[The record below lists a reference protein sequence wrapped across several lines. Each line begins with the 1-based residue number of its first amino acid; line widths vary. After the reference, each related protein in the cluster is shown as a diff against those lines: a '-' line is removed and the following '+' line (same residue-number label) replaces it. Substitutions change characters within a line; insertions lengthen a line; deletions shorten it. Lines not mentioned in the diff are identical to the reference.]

1 MRMKTSGLLLV
12 AVLMCAGS
20 VMAQNVRQVVKIPLT
35 QVPLAVQQSFE
46 KDFGAIPEDGYWE
59 AFVETAKSGVRTY
72 AKPVW
77 YSYNK
82 RTSKREE
89 KVEVRFSPEGAV
101 TYFTGMKKMNGD
113 AAVDSVAPAPSKKI
127 G

>member
-1 MRMKTSGLLLV
+1 MKTSRLLIV
-12 AVLMCAGS
+12 AALLSVSS
-20 VMAQNVRQVVKIPLT
+20 VMAQSVRQVVKVPLT

-59 AFVETAKSGVRTY
+59 AFVVTAKDGARTY

-101 TYFTGMKKMNGD
+101 TYFTGLKKSNSE
-113 AAVDSVAPAPSKKI
+113 AAVDTVAPAPSKKI

>member
-1 MRMKTSGLLLV
+1 MKTSKLLLV
-12 AVLMCAGS
+12 VVLLSVSS
-20 VMAQNVRQVVKIPLT
+20 VMAQGVRQVVKIPLT

-59 AFVETAKSGVRTY
+59 AFVVTAKDGTRTY
-72 AKPVW
+72 ARPVW

-82 RTSKREE
+82 RTAKRTE

-101 TYFTGMKKMNGD
+101 TYFSGMKKLNGET
-113 AAVDSVAPAPSKKI
+113 AGDSVAPAPSKKI